1 VSDDEATSRWLWK
14 GPVSRPGRD
23 VVTARGDGAPRKQA
37 APRAAL
43 GAGRILVV
51 LALLLT
57 PARAPAIDPCD
68 PALAGVACTAPVG
81 PMQCYEVKPGAF
93 PRTPVSVQSALG
105 TLDYSLR
112 FPHRLCFPLTSD
124 ARTAASPTQFLMG
137 YVVRTSSRSIPG
149 RQVVT
154 RFGTVTLDVKRPDLL
169 LVPTA
174 MSLSGPPAPPA
185 APLLDNFQ
193 CYDVRPSRGTPRFV
207 PIRGVVVADALETRV
222 VDLLEPTR
230 LCAPANLDGEDVD
243 APGRSARLLCYR
255 TQSSSPFGEVDIFT
269 HNRFGADDGTLIHR
283 RELCVPSLVETVP
296 STTTTTLAPPT
307 TTTSTTTSTTVTV
320 PSSTTTTS
328 TSAPSTTTTVPSSVC
343 GDGIVDI
350 AAGEMCDDGNT
361 AAGDCCSPTCQIDP
375 DGTSCS
381 DGDVCNGEEICH
393 GGRCE
398 TVTKPESETC
408 RNGFGIA
415 AVSNFRDDTVSLVNL
430 ATGTVAA
437 TVPVG
442 DGPWGVAVHPRGTEL
457 WITNRGGRSVSVIDL
472 ATRTVIA
479 TITVGRVPLGVVFDG
494 SGARAYVASYGD
506 NRVDVIDTTTRAVVS
521 RFRVDRGP
529 SSLVLD
535 PAGQTLYVAS
545 FGANTVSA
553 LDPASGRLLARVRT
567 AHKPLHLAVDG
578 VRGRLYV
585 SNFGG
590 GSVTVIGLVS
600 RTVLTTIRVGR
611 KPFGVAVD
619 SERARAWVSD
629 AAQST
634 VVAIDTADNDVAQ
647 VLPTASG
654 PLGVAVDSTG
664 RVLVASGNAG
674 VLTLLEP
681 SGAVASSVVV
691 GAVPVA
697 FGSFAGT
704 EANGCP
710 VTAPRCADP
719 DPGLAGHCAPQ
730 AGCEFSQL
738 PGLDA
743 LAALLDALDETLRGA
758 PPGTIRDQSV
768 AAAITA
774 TIADARATLRA
785 DGARAPALRSELRSL
800 VGTVLHALR
809 TGGLRRD
816 TAFRLLDLGRRAR
829 SLLVPGARGGTRA
842 PRPGRR
848 GGGPPVGQMEARPR

>member
-1 VSDDEATSRWLWK
+1 M
-14 GPVSRPGRD
+14 
-23 VVTARGDGAPRKQA
+23 
-37 APRAAL
+37 
-43 GAGRILVV
+43 
-51 LALLLT
+51 
-57 PARAPAIDPCD
+57 
-68 PALAGVACTAPVG
+68 ACSLPVG

-112 FPHRLCFPLTSD
+112 FPHRLCFPLTGD
-124 ARTAASPTQFLMG
+124 ARTAASPAQFLLG
-137 YVVRTSSRSIPG
+137 YVVRTSARSVPG
-149 RQVVT
+149 RRVVT
-154 RFGTVTLDVKRPDLL
+154 QFGTVTLDVKRPDLL

-174 MSLSGPPAPPA
+174 TSLSGPPAPLT

-193 CYDVRPSRGTPRFV
+193 CYGVRPSRGTPRFV
-207 PIRGVVVADALETRV
+207 PIRGVEVADALETRV

-255 TQSSSPFGEVDIFT
+255 TQSSASFGEVDIFT
-269 HNRFGADDGTLIHR
+269 RNRFGADDGTLIHR
-283 RELCVPSLVETVP
+283 RELCVPSLVDSVP
-296 STTTTTLAPPT
+296 STTTTT
-307 TTTSTTTSTTVTV
+307 SSTTSTTVT
-320 PSSTTTTS
+320 SSTTTTS
-328 TSAPSTTTTVPSSVC
+328 TSTATTTTSRPSGTTTTTATATTPTTTSTVPPVVC
-343 GDGIVDI
+343 GDGIVDTS
-350 AAGEMCDDGNT
+350 AGEACDDGNT

-381 DGDVCNGEEICH
+381 DGDVCNGEEICR
-393 GGRCE
+393 GGRC
-398 TVTKPESETC
+398 VTATEPESAAC
-408 RNGFGIA
+408 RSGFGIA

-442 DGPWGVAVHPRGTEL
+442 AGPWGVAVHPRGTEL
-457 WITNRGGRSVSVIDL
+457 WITNRGGRSVSVVDL
-472 ATRTVIA
+472 ATRTVSA
-479 TITVGRVPLGVVFDG
+479 TIAVGRVPLGIVFDA
-494 SGARAYVASYGD
+494 SGGRAYIASYGD
-506 NRVDVIDTTTRAVVS
+506 DRVDVIDTTTRTVVG

-545 FGANTVSA
+545 FGADTVSA

-567 AHKPLHLAVDG
+567 AHKPLHLALDAG
-578 VRGRLYV
+578 RGRLYV
-585 SNFGG
+585 TNFGG

-634 VVAIDTADNDVAQ
+634 VVAIDTAENDVAQ
-647 VLPTASG
+647 VLPAASG

-681 SGAVASSVVV
+681 SGAVAGSVVV

-697 FGSFAGT
+697 FGTFAGT

-710 VTAPRCADP
+710 AHGASLRERRPRARGPLRPAGRLRVQPARGTGRAGGVARRSRRDDPQRSPRGHPGPGRRRRDHGNHRGRPCDAACRRRTRAGAPERAAEPRRHGAPRA
-719 DPGLAGHCAPQ
+719 AHRRA
-730 AGCEFSQL
+730 AARYRL
-738 PGLDA
+738 PTARSGPPRA
-743 LAALLDALDETLRGA
+743 LAA
-758 PPGTIRDQSV
+758 
-768 AAAITA
+768 
-774 TIADARATLRA
+774 
-785 DGARAPALRSELRSL
+785 
-800 VGTVLHALR
+800 
-809 TGGLRRD
+809 
-816 TAFRLLDLGRRAR
+816 
-829 SLLVPGARGGTRA
+829 
-842 PRPGRR
+842 
-848 GGGPPVGQMEARPR
+848 GGGPARQRTGTAARTARRGSSASVRWKRVLGERAPGRARWRLPR

>member
-1 VSDDEATSRWLWK
+1 MTRGAAVRARRLLAVL
-14 GPVSRPGRD
+14 G
-23 VVTARGDGAPRKQA
+23 VV
-37 APRAAL
+37 
-43 GAGRILVV
+43 LVV
-51 LALLLT
+51 
-57 PARAPAIDPCD
+57 PARTWATDTCD
-68 PALAGVACTAPVG
+68 PTLAGVACTVPVG

-93 PRTPVSVQSALG
+93 PRRPVSVQSAFG
-105 TLDYSLR
+105 ALDYLLR

-124 ARTAASPTQFLMG
+124 AGRTASPTQFLLG
-137 YVVRTSSRSIPG
+137 YVVRTSARSVPS

-154 RFGTVTLDVKRPDLL
+154 QFGTVTLDVKRPDLL

-174 MSLSGPPAPPA
+174 MSLSGPPAPLV

-193 CYDVRPSRGTPRFV
+193 CYDVQPSRGTPRFA
-207 PIRGVVVADALETRV
+207 PIRGVEVADALETRV

-230 LCAPANLDGEDVD
+230 LCAPANVDGEDVD

-255 TQSSSPFGEVDIFT
+255 TQSSASFGEVEIFT
-269 HNRFGADDGTLIHR
+269 HSRFGADDGTLIHR
-283 RELCVPSLVETVP
+283 RELCVPSLVATVP
-296 STTTTTLAPPT
+296 STTTTT
-307 TTTSTTTSTTVTV
+307 
-320 PSSTTTTS
+320 STTTTQPPHVDHHVDEHHGS
-328 TSAPSTTTTVPSSVC
+328 VHDDDHDHDDDHHDHQHRSVHRVRERHHRHRDGRDLRRRQHRGGRLLLSHLPDRPRRHQLQRRRRVQRGGGLPRGRCVTTT
-343 GDGIVDI
+343 
-350 AAGEMCDDGNT
+350 E
-361 AAGDCCSPTCQIDP
+361 
-375 DGTSCS
+375 
-381 DGDVCNGEEICH
+381 
-393 GGRCE
+393 
-398 TVTKPESETC
+398 PESETC
-408 RNGFGIA
+408 RSGFGIA

-472 ATRTVIA
+472 ATRTVTA
-479 TITVGRVPLGVVFDG
+479 TIAVGRVPLGIVFDT

-506 NRVDVIDTTTRAVVS
+506 DRVDVIDTATRTVVT

-545 FGANTVSA
+545 FGADTVSA

-567 AHKPLHLAVDG
+567 AHKPLHLAVDAL
-578 VRGRLYV
+578 RGRLYV
-585 SNFGG
+585 TNFGG
-590 GSVTVIGLVS
+590 GSVTVVGLVS

-619 SERARAWVSD
+619 SQRARAWVSD

-634 VVAIDTADNDVAQ
+634 VVAIDTAENDIAQ

-654 PLGVAVDSTG
+654 PLGVAVDSMG

-681 SGAVASSVVV
+681 WARSRARCVV

-710 VTAPRCADP
+710 ATAPRCADS

-743 LAALLDALDETLRGA
+743 LAALLDALDETIRNA
-758 PPGTIRDQSV
+758 PPETIRDQSA

-785 DGARAPALRSELRSL
+785 DGPRARRCGATAEPRRRGAPRAAHRWTAARYRLPAARSRPARALPA
-800 VGTVLHALR
+800 GA
-809 TGGLRRD
+809 G
-816 TAFRLLDLGRRAR
+816 RAR
-829 SLLVPGARGGTRA
+829 RCTRA
-842 PRPGRR
+842 AT
-848 GGGPPVGQMEARPR
+848 GPPRGVPPSA